1 MKNLILLCLF
11 SVYSCF
17 GQNEQGLWWIQ
28 TSDNK
33 IYEKSYRNFF
43 SEFSDGLLK
52 EQVKEF
58 IKTHISK
65 TIRDKEE
72 IAIKITHLLTSSD
85 DEKTYN
91 ITYITGYYDELSFK
105 PDIQQIAEIEGKI
118 ILIKEKCSG
127 DFKIKKEVLFGM
139 LRSKFKD
146 EANYLRNEYENLKKE
161 GGGVP
166 ILFVSDHHVP
176 NWNIKI
182 RNGKVVDKVITY
194 DEWHN
199 WD

>member
-1 MKNLILLCLF
+1 MKNLILVCLL
-11 SVYSCF
+11 SVYF
-17 GQNEQGLWWIQ
+17 GFAQNEQDLWWFQ

-91 ITYITGYYDELSFK
+91 ITGYYNELSFK

-118 ILIKEKCSG
+118 ILINEKCSG

-146 EANYLRNEYENLKKE
+146 EANYLRNEYENLKQE

-166 ILFVSDHHVP
+166 ILFASNHHVP

-182 RNGKVVDKVITY
+182 RNGKVIDKMISY
-194 DEWHN
+194 H
-199 WD
+199 